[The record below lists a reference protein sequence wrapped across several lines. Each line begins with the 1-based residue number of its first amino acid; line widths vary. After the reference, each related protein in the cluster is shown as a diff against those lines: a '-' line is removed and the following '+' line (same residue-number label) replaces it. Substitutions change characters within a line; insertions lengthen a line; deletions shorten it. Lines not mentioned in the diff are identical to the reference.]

1 MQIQLGLRGSSR
13 WSGWEAGARLLI
25 AAAVLQLSPVPA
37 LADDMGDAE
46 GIVVEAADEEVVES
60 SSQRRFDAAQIG
72 ASALDIVLLRPLGVG
87 ASAVGLCFFIV
98 TAPFVAPSMEFD
110 QSWDI
115 FVAGPGEYTF
125 VRPIGTI

>member
-1 MQIQLGLRGSSR
+1 MKIQLGLRRSSR
-13 WSGWEAGARLLI
+13 WSGWGAAARLLI
-25 AAAVLQLSPVPA
+25 AAAALQLSPVPA

-46 GIVVEAADEEVVES
+46 GIVVEAAGEEVAES
-60 SSQRRFDAAQIG
+60 SSQWRFDVAQIG
-72 ASALDIVLLRPLGVG
+72 ASALDILLLRPLGVG
-87 ASAVGLCFFIV
+87 ASAVGLGLFIV

-110 QSWDI
+110 ESWDV